1 MKIQIKLSLLTGYLI
16 IMGLLIG
23 IIGYLSLVR
32 SDRQMT
38 DIMNNEIEFRL
49 AMENLQILNL
59 TLRRYEKDYLLNMG
73 SREKQN
79 SYQEQF
85 QTVVVT
91 MEKIIEENRRQT
103 EGSGILASDPE
114 AIKQYQALSVYLEH
128 YVNGVN
134 DLILFTE
141 ENPETTP
148 QEGNQFLGANK
159 QNSYN
164 LAEDL
169 TLLEELSRTHMETRE
184 EVIQKYSQRAKA
196 YMSLLSLLF
205 LLSLPVAFYLGHSIS
220 SPIGKAA
227 IMLKDIAEGEGDLT
241 RKMDLNR
248 KDEMGLMG
256 EYFNLTLDKIRQL
269 VNIIKEQADGL
280 SHKGD
285 NLSKNM
291 TETTE
296 SIVQIDSH
304 LLSIREKTA
313 SQTQISEDTSHSLKG
328 VTQTSAQLEGD
339 LAKQYLSLNQS
350 SAAIEEMTASIES
363 VTGTLLSN
371 RKDFDDL
378 KSSAKEGTE
387 ELNRVNTHIR
397 DLSEES
403 EKLLEVSALIQNI
416 ASQTNLLS
424 MNAAI
429 EAAHAGDS
437 GRGFAVVADEIRKL
451 AETSGSRAKLITDE
465 LVAIR
470 DSLGKLSVSTGSAL
484 GKVKEIDREIDS
496 LYNREEEVT
505 RSMEEQSL
513 GSRQIREAMTD
524 LSTVTDRVK
533 EGSRQMGQHSQEL
546 GEQSD
551 ELNHI
556 TREIR
561 ERLEEITDEA
571 GRIKESIGFVNNLS
585 RENKDSIVTLT
596 EELGKFRT

>member
-1 MKIQIKLSLLTGYLI
+1 
-16 IMGLLIG
+16 MGLLIG

-85 QTVVVT
+85 QTVMVT

-285 NLSKNM
+285 NLSKN
-291 TETTE
+291 
-296 SIVQIDSH
+296 
-304 LLSIREKTA
+304 
-313 SQTQISEDTSHSLKG
+313 
-328 VTQTSAQLEGD
+328 
-339 LAKQYLSLNQS
+339 
-350 SAAIEEMTASIES
+350 MTASIES